1 MRLKNFETTINESI
15 CSELV
20 ISKKKWF
27 CMCIYRPPNCDNLL
41 LFLTKITL
49 SLNKSAINFENFI
62 VRGDFN
68 IDLNASGRGK
78 DKLDEFYNLFD
89 LTNLITEITCC
100 TNSHRSTIHLI
111 LTNKPDSFQKFCSNE
126 TDGSD
131 YQV

>member
-1 MRLKNFETTINESI
+1 M
-15 CSELV
+15 
-20 ISKKKWF
+20 
-27 CMCIYRPPNCDNLL
+27 
-41 LFLTKITL
+41 TKITL

-68 IDLNASGRGK
+68 IDLNASGCGK

-111 LTNKPDSFQKFCSNE
+111 LTNKPDSFQKFCSTE

-131 YQV
+131 YQVELQ